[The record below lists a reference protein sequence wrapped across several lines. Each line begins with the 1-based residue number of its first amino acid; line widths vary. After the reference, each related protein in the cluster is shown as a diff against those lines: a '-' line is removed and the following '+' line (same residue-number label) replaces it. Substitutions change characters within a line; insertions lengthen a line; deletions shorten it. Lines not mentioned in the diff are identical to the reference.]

1 MTIDNDENYSPE
13 NVFKLILMILAIPF
27 AIYGLLWLY
36 DCLYAY
42 FVAPHQVL
50 ALAFGR
56 VE

>member
-1 MTIDNDENYSPE
+1 MTETDEHYTPE
-13 NVFKLILMILAIPF
+13 NVFKLVLMILAIPL
-27 AIYGLLWLY
+27 AIYGLIWLY